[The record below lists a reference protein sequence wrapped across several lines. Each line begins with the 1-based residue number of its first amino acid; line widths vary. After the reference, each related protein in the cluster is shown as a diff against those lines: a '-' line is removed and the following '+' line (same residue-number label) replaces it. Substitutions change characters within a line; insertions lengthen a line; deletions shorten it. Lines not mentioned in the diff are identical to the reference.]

1 MAALERAVEIDPGF
15 ARAWAVLAANYSIA
29 PAWLSGADLDREF
42 FALADNAARKA
53 IALDPLLSLPYAIL
67 GAMSANVMDYE
78 AAFSNFDSAIARNP
92 RDENAYKARGEVW
105 SDLGFFD
112 RALADYERCLSLN
125 PDFYICRDNKS
136 IAQILAGDVAG
147 GLATMK
153 DNMRRG
159 FSESFSAPQ
168 WGAYLSRSDEVGF
181 LYEINKFASFLSPGD
196 TRWAVD
202 MMFQARTNASYD
214 RKAALRIFEARLDGM
229 GAKLVPGSFAETGVL
244 LLFGAHDRM
253 RPASFNYWWATTGF
267 PEWKKSSER
276 KRLMRERKLD
286 VYWRKHG
293 FPPQCKPV
301 SKDDFECN

>member
-1 MAALERAVEIDPGF
+1 
-15 ARAWAVLAANYSIA
+15 
-29 PAWLSGADLDREF
+29 LSGPDLNRDF
-42 FALADNAARKA
+42 FAFSDNAARKA
-53 IALDPLLSLPYAIL
+53 IALDPSLSLPYAIL
-67 GAMSANVMDYE
+67 GARSSNVMDYE
-78 AAFSNFDSAIARNP
+78 AAFSNFDNAIARNP
-92 RDENAYKARGEVW
+92 RDETAYKSRGEVW

-147 GLATMK
+147 GLTTMK
-153 DNMRRG
+153 DNLRRG
-159 FSESFSAPQ
+159 FGESFNAPQ
-168 WGAYLSRSDEVGF
+168 WGAYLSRGDEVGF

-202 MMFQARTNASYD
+202 MMFQARTNPTYD

-229 GAKLVPGSFAETGVL
+229 GAKLVPSSFAESGVL

-253 RPASFNYWWATTGF
+253 RPISFNWWWATTGF
-267 PEWKKSSER
+267 PDWAKSPER
-276 KRLMRERKLD
+276 KRVMRERKLD
-286 VYWRKHG
+286 VYWRNHG

-301 SKDDFECN
+301 GRMISSAIDGSGGNLLYFSIT